1 VDDVGGSGDDP
12 WLAEGEGRDG
22 VRKIAIVGTGAWGTA
37 LSLHG
42 ARSGLAVS
50 LLGYRADIVDDIART
65 RAHPSLPGA
74 DPLPALVEPTMS
86 PEEAFDG
93 AEAVLWSVSVQ
104 FTASELTRLR
114 TFLRGGIPII
124 SASKGI
130 EIGTHRRTTQMMRDI
145 LGPEVPVAVLSG
157 PTFAVEVARGL
168 PAAAVVACPDIDL
181 AARLQ
186 KALASPTFRLYRST
200 DVVGVE
206 ISGATKNVVAI
217 AAGIVDGLKLGQ
229 NTRAA
234 LLTRALAE
242 IRRLGTHL
250 GGLPET
256 FSGLAGVGDLILT
269 ATGDLSRN
277 RRVGLALASGK
288 SVEQALSS
296 LGGEVAE
303 GVSTAAAV
311 VELARSVEVVMP
323 ISETVTMILSGATA
337 PREAVSRLMTRSL
350 KEEGS

>member
-1 VDDVGGSGDDP
+1 MKK
-12 WLAEGEGRDG
+12 L
-22 VRKIAIVGTGAWGTA
+22 AIVGTGAWGTA
-37 LSLHG
+37 LALHG
-42 ARSGLAVS
+42 ARAGLAVS
-50 LLGYRADIVDDIART
+50 LLGYRADIVDEIVRT

-74 DPLPALVEPTMS
+74 EPLPALVQPTMS
-86 PEEAFDG
+86 PGEAFDG

-104 FTASELTRLR
+104 WTASELTRLAG
-114 TFLRGGIPII
+114 FLPAGIPVV
-124 SASKGI
+124 STSKGI
-130 EIGTHRRTTQMMRDI
+130 EMGTHRRTTQMMRDI
-145 LGPEVPVAVLSG
+145 LGPDAGVAVLSG

-168 PAAAVVACPDIDL
+168 PAAAVVACPDTEL
-181 AARLQ
+181 ATRLQ
-186 KALASPTFRLYRST
+186 KGLASPTFRLYRSS

-206 ISGATKNVVAI
+206 ISGATKNVIAI
-217 AAGIVDGLKLGQ
+217 AAGIVDGLKLGH

-242 IRRLGTHL
+242 IRRLGTRL
-250 GGLPET
+250 GALPET
-256 FSGLAGVGDLILT
+256 FAGLAGVGDLILT

-288 SVEQALSS
+288 SVEEALAA

-303 GVSTAAAV
+303 GVPTAGAI
-311 VELARSVEVVMP
+311 VELAQGVDVAMP
-323 ISETVTMILSGATA
+323 ISETVMHILSGATA

>member
-1 VDDVGGSGDDP
+1 MK
-12 WLAEGEGRDG
+12 
-22 VRKIAIVGTGAWGTA
+22 KIAIVGTGAWGTA
-37 LSLHG
+37 LALHG
-42 ARSGLAVS
+42 ARAGHAVS
-50 LLGYRADIVDDIART
+50 LLGYRADIVEAIAGT
-65 RAHPSLPGA
+65 RAHPSLPGVE
-74 DPLPALVEPTMS
+74 PLPELVEPTMS

-104 FTASELTRLR
+104 WTSSELTRLR
-114 TFLRGGIPII
+114 EFLPAGVPVV

-130 EIGTHRRTTQMMRDI
+130 EVGTHRRTTQMMRDI
-145 LGPEVPVAVLSG
+145 LGPDTPVAVLSG
-157 PTFAVEVARGL
+157 PTFALEVARGL
-168 PAAAVVACPDIDL
+168 PAAAVVACADADV
-181 AARLQ
+181 AVRVQ
-186 KALASPTFRLYRST
+186 KGLASPTFRLYRST

-242 IRRLGTHL
+242 IRRLGTRL

-256 FSGLAGVGDLILT
+256 FAGLAGVGDLILT

-277 RRVGLALASGK
+277 RRVGLALASGR
-288 SVEQALSS
+288 SVEDALSS

-303 GVSTAAAV
+303 GVYTAGAV
-311 VELARSVEVVMP
+311 VELARSVEVEMP
-323 ISETVTMILSGATA
+323 IAETVTAILSGAFA

>member
-1 VDDVGGSGDDP
+1 MK
-12 WLAEGEGRDG
+12 
-22 VRKIAIVGTGAWGTA
+22 KIAIVGTGAWGTA
-37 LSLHG
+37 LALHG
-42 ARSGLAVS
+42 ARAGLAVS
-50 LLGYRADIVDDIART
+50 LLGYRADIVEEIART

-74 DPLPALVEPTMS
+74 EPLPSLVEPTMS

-104 FTASELTRLR
+104 WTASELTRLQA
-114 TFLRGGIPII
+114 FLPGGVPVV

-145 LGPEVPVAVLSG
+145 LGPDVPGRGPVGADLRGRGRARASG
-157 PTFAVEVARGL
+157 GGGRRLLDA
-168 PAAAVVACPDIDL
+168 DD
-181 AARLQ
+181 AARVQ
-186 KALASPTFRLYRST
+186 KGLASPTFRLYRST

-242 IRRLGTHL
+242 IRRLGTRL

-277 RRVGLALASGK
+277 RRVGLALASGR
-288 SVEQALSS
+288 SVEDALSS

-303 GVSTAAAV
+303 GVSTAGAV
-311 VELARSVEVVMP
+311 VELARSVEVEMP
-323 ISETVTMILSGATA
+323 ISETVTAILSGAFA

>member
-1 VDDVGGSGDDP
+1 MK
-12 WLAEGEGRDG
+12 
-22 VRKIAIVGTGAWGTA
+22 KIAIVGTGAWGTA
-37 LSLHG
+37 LALHG
-42 ARSGLAVS
+42 ARAGLAVS
-50 LLGYRADIVDDIART
+50 LLGYRADIVEEIART

-74 DPLPALVEPTMS
+74 EPLPSLVEPTMS

-104 FTASELTRLR
+104 WTASELTRLKALPPR
-114 TFLRGGIPII
+114 AACPVVST
-124 SASKGI
+124 SKGI
-130 EIGTHRRTTQMMRDI
+130 EIGTHRRTTADDAGHPRA
-145 LGPEVPVAVLSG
+145 GRRRSRSCRGRPSRSRSRGGSRRRPSSPART
-157 PTFAVEVARGL
+157 PTSR
-168 PAAAVVACPDIDL
+168 L
-181 AARLQ
+181 ALQ
-186 KALASPTFRLYRST
+186 KGLASPTFRLYRST

-206 ISGATKNVVAI
+206 ISGATKNVIAI

-242 IRRLGTHL
+242 IRRLGTRL

-288 SVEQALSS
+288 SVEEALAS

-303 GVSTAAAV
+303 GVSTAGAI
-311 VELARSVEVVMP
+311 VELARSVDVEMP
-323 ISETVTMILSGATA
+323 ISETVVGDPLRRDVA
-337 PREAVSRLMTRSL
+337 PARPSRA
-350 KEEGS
+350 

>member
-1 VDDVGGSGDDP
+1 MK
-12 WLAEGEGRDG
+12 
-22 VRKIAIVGTGAWGTA
+22 KIAIVGTGAWGTA
-37 LSLHG
+37 LALHG
-42 ARSGLAVS
+42 ARAGHAVS
-50 LLGYRADIVDDIART
+50 LLGYRADIVEAIAAS
-65 RAHPSLPGA
+65 RAHPSLPGVE
-74 DPLPALVEPTMS
+74 PLPELVEPTMN

-104 FTASELTRLR
+104 WTASELTRLKG
-114 TFLRGGIPII
+114 FLPAGVPVV

-145 LGPEVPVAVLSG
+145 LGPETPVAVLSG
-157 PTFAVEVARGL
+157 PTFALEVARGL
-168 PAAAVVACPDIDL
+168 PAAAVVACSD
-181 AARLQ
+181 AEVAVRVQ
-186 KALASPTFRLYRST
+186 KGLASPTFRLYRST

-242 IRRLGTHL
+242 IRRLGTRL

-256 FSGLAGVGDLILT
+256 FAGLAGVGDLILT

-277 RRVGLALASGK
+277 RRVGLALASGR
-288 SVEQALSS
+288 SVEDALSS

-303 GVSTAAAV
+303 GVYTAGAV
-311 VELARSVEVVMP
+311 VELAKSVEVEMP
-323 ISETVTMILSGATA
+323 IAETVTAILSGAFA